1 MMITAKLNKSIKIY
15 FLNKENVR
23 FNFITLRKQKKV
35 DNIVGKDE
43 IIFRFIEIL

>member
-1 MMITAKLNKSIKIY
+1 MITAKLNKNIKKNY

-23 FNFITLRKQKKV
+23 FNFITLRKEKKV